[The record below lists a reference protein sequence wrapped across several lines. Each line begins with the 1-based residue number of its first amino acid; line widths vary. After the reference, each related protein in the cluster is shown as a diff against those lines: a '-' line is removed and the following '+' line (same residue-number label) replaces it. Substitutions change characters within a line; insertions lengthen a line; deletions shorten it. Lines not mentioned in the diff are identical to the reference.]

1 MTDSDTEEVK
11 RIHSK
16 NVEHL
21 QSDLQASLVATLPT
35 AAQRHR
41 GLAIVSSLKD
51 YRDSQEALRE
61 VLAAF
66 GPIAFGSVLLFHI
79 ENETSLAGHAESMT
93 VPTNLAKL
101 GLRVAD
107 LGWPREVLHPK
118 YQEEMDRAAKD
129 PSELTVEEHERE
141 MARIGAV
148 SRLAF
153 ARKQHPELVKAEA
166 QARVNLAAAIMAMDE
181 AADQEGR
188 HNLFEQAAVETALQ
202 EFGRALA
209 DLVRGEAD
217 STLDS

>member
-1 MTDSDTEEVK
+1 MTDNDTDEVK

-16 NVEHL
+16 NIEHL
-21 QSDLQASLVATLPT
+21 QSDLLASLVATLPT
-35 AAQRHR
+35 AAQQHR
-41 GLAIVSSLKD
+41 GREIVDNLKE
-51 YRDSQEALRE
+51 YRDSQQALRE
-61 VLAAF
+61 VFSAF
-66 GPIAFGSVLLFHI
+66 GASVYGAVLLFHI
-79 ENETSLAGHAESMT
+79 ENETSLAGHAESLSI
-93 VPTNLAKL
+93 PTNLAKL
-101 GLRVAD
+101 GLRVTD

-141 MARIGAV
+141 MARVGAV

-181 AADQEGR
+181 AADQPGR

-217 STLDS
+217 STLES